1 MLWFFAFTGV
11 GIAVFAFFLA
21 VKSMVRIPFL
31 KIISGSVL
39 LGLTGLLAARVST
52 ASARSS

>member
-21 VKSMVRIPFL
+21 VKSLVRVPFL
-31 KIISGSVL
+31 KIIGGSVIF
-39 LGLTGLLAARVST
+39 GLTGLLAAKAAT
-52 ASARSS
+52 GSAR